1 VTAILPAWEMS
12 WPKAALSPVMGAPM
26 PITTLC
32 PLENVAQ
39 PTASVLQT
47 AGAAAA
53 PPQADRIIVAAK
65 TTERMKN
72 RRFMD
77 FSSKGLV

>member
-1 VTAILPAWEMS
+1 
-12 WPKAALSPVMGAPM
+12 MGAPM
-26 PITTLC
+26 PITMLC

-39 PTASVLQT
+39 PAASVLQT

-53 PPQADRIIVAAK
+53 PPQAERIIVAAS

-77 FSSKGLV
+77 FSSKGFV